1 MDSIFN
7 TIGKIRSEI
16 RASNEARSFNDVH
29 TLNLV
34 SALSDYLDE
43 IEDCL
48 TSKDLT
54 KEKLDGFSFGIFRL
68 VTDDG
73 QLEKSPLGQDFL
85 NFRIMLR
92 ELGKK
97 L

>member
-1 MDSIFN
+1 MNSIFD

-16 RASNEARSFNDVH
+16 WTSTTTNLFSDEH

-34 SALSDYLDE
+34 SAVSDYLDE
-43 IEDCL
+43 IEDYL
-48 TSKDLT
+48 TSRNLA
-54 KEKLDGFSFGIFRL
+54 KEKLDEFSFGIFRL

-73 QLEKSPLGQDFL
+73 QLEKSSLGQDLL
-85 NFRIMLR
+85 NFRAMLR

>member
-1 MDSIFN
+1 MDSIFD
-7 TIGKIRSEI
+7 TIDKIRSEI
-16 RASNEARSFNDVH
+16 STSMESKSFSDVH
-29 TLNLV
+29 TRNLV

-48 TSKDLT
+48 RSKNLT
-54 KEKLDGFSFGIFRL
+54 KEMLAGFSFGIFRL

-73 QLEKSPLGQDFL
+73 QLEESSLGQDLL
-85 NFRIMLR
+85 NFRVMLR

-97 L
+97 Q